1 MRLLMVEKSTSLPV
15 SQTRKNS
22 FFVFH
27 ASSADDALSMLRH
40 EIYDII
46 LVDIDSM
53 AQEGFSFIRR
63 LRLGRNDTPL
73 LAVTGCHAGD
83 RIRAL
88 GLGADDALAQ
98 PIDPDELHAR
108 ISAVIRRNKG
118 YSQSLLRAGD
128 LSVCIETH
136 EVRFRDTVV
145 RLTGKE
151 YAVLELLI
159 LRKGTVITKDMLL
172 NHLYG
177 GMDEPEMK
185 IIDVFVCKLR
195 RRLSL
200 AGLHDIISTV
210 WGRGYIIREVSAV
223 VPLVGVARS
232 PPRQLVA

>member
-1 MRLLMVEKSTSLPV
+1 MRLLIVEKSISLPLL
-15 SQTRKNS
+15 QMRKNS
-22 FFVFH
+22 LFVVH
-27 ASSADDALSMLRH
+27 AGSADDAMSMLRH
-40 EIYDII
+40 ETYDII
-46 LVDIDSM
+46 LVNIDSL
-53 AQEGFSFIRR
+53 AQEGFGFIRR
-63 LRLGRNDTPL
+63 LRLARNDTPL
-73 LAVTGCHAGD
+73 LAMTGCHAND

-98 PIDPDELHAR
+98 PIDPDELQAR

-118 YSQSLLRAGD
+118 YSQSVLRSGD

-136 EVRFRDTVV
+136 EVRFRDALV

-151 YAVLELLI
+151 YAVLELLV
-159 LRKGTVITKDMLL
+159 LRKGTIITKDMLL

-200 AGLHDIISTV
+200 AGLDDIISTV
-210 WGRGYIIREVSAV
+210 WGRGYIIRDASAV
-223 VPLVGVARS
+223 VPLARVAGR